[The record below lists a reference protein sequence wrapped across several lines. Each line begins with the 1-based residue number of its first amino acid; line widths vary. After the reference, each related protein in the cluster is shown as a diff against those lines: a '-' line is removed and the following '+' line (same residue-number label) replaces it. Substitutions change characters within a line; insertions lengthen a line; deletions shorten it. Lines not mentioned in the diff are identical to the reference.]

1 MTIKSTES
9 LNLGNSPGG
18 TSLTSSHKKSAD
30 LDKQLLQM
38 KRDMKEK
45 NALENIRLEQ
55 SQAQMDIMAIIR
67 KYGGASADAS
77 WANELTAIDQ
87 KQKPSY
93 LESRSETESVASSIQ
108 EETYQMIKKKYAMM
122 GVSSS

>member
-1 MTIKSTES
+1 
-9 LNLGNSPGG
+9 
-18 TSLTSSHKKSAD
+18 
-30 LDKQLLQM
+30 
-38 KRDMKEK
+38 MKEK

-77 WANELTAIDQ
+77 WANELTAIEQ